1 MAFLML
7 QVGSEWSPSERGLS
21 QFVLAL
27 GNRPKG
33 ERGLYLVTLW
43 VYAALATYL
52 IVCSVIL
59 SVKAFDEALSTGDTI
74 VEKLRILFNKTN
86 GVLVAA
92 VMSTIGI
99 YLFAS
104 ILYSDPWH
112 MFSSFPQYMLLAP
125 SFTNVLNVY
134 AFCNLHDVSWGT
146 KGSDKAE
153 ALPAV
158 SSSKEKGDGGVGVV
172 EDVQRN
178 QEELDESFQIVV
190 RRAVAPFKEDT
201 TPEKPSMDVSGPWL
215 LLRVKIRDG
224 AIAHLQDQNR
234 TFRTRLVGVWLLS
247 NAALAISIQT
257 LNGLD
262 KTPEL
267 VESCL
272 KDTGFNA
279 NNGSIIV
286 PINGTCIEDA
296 LSQNADNLQDKQ
308 QEYFKYLLWATFG
321 LSAVRFIGVS
331 R

>member
-1 MAFLML
+1 M
-7 QVGSEWSPSERGLS
+7 
-21 QFVLAL
+21 LAL

-158 SSSKEKGDGGVGVV
+158 SSSKEKGDGGAGVV

-215 LLRVKIRDG
+215 LLRVKTRDG

-331 R
+331 E

>member
-1 MAFLML
+1 M
-7 QVGSEWSPSERGLS
+7 
-21 QFVLAL
+21 LAL

-43 VYAALATYL
+43 VYAALSVYL

-59 SVKAFDEALSTGDTI
+59 SVRAFDDALSTGETFID
-74 VEKLRILFNKTN
+74 KLRILFNKTN

-99 YLFAS
+99 YLLAS

-112 MFSSFPQYMLLAP
+112 MLSSFPQYMLLAP

-158 SSSKEKGDGGVGVV
+158 SSSKEKGEGVGVV

-190 RRAVAPFKEDT
+190 RRAVAPFKVDNT
-201 TPEKPSMDVSGPWL
+201 VDKPDMDVSLAPA
-215 LLRVKIRDG
+215 RPI
-224 AIAHLQDQNR
+224 
-234 TFRTRLVGVWLLS
+234 LS
-247 NAALAISIQT
+247 
-257 LNGLD
+257 
-262 KTPEL
+262 
-267 VESCL
+267 
-272 KDTGFNA
+272 
-279 NNGSIIV
+279 
-286 PINGTCIEDA
+286 
-296 LSQNADNLQDKQ
+296 
-308 QEYFKYLLWATFG
+308 
-321 LSAVRFIGVS
+321 
-331 R
+331 